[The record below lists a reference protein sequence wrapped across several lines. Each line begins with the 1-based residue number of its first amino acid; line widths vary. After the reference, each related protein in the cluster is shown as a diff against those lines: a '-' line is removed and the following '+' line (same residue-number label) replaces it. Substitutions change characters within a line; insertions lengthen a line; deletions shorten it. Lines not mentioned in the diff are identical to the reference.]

1 MRVDTKEIEH
11 INSLWN
17 KYIDVPKL
25 NSIIM
30 SDNEAIV
37 PLLVAIVKLYLEP
50 IAPNSDVFPGV

>member
-1 MRVDTKEIEH
+1 M
-11 INSLWN
+11 
-17 KYIDVPKL
+17 PKL

-50 IAPNSDVFPGV
+50 IAPNSDVFPSV